1 MRDKPKNDLMARMIN
16 DKITGAVGNVIF
28 YSMKGEG
35 YVRSKPG
42 KRKKKRGQTDTIY
55 VSIFRLVSRYGT
67 AMIKQMSNSFLFPFG
82 RDMYNRLRGWM
93 WNKYSDNHGL
103 LQWKLQTGSPYGALN
118 PESDLHDLL
127 KVNIII
133 TEDRRE
139 GIILSLAG
147 FSPKK
152 QIKAPMRTVEVN
164 LKFIA
169 VSCSFEK
176 DVPRPGYSMQQLS
189 FAYNDRLVPEQR
201 IVLNTG
207 AKSGDIVMVVV
218 AMEYKISGQIGY
230 SKDLRWLPA
239 GVVGMGR
246 VGG

>member
-1 MRDKPKNDLMARMIN
+1 MTK

-35 YVRSKPG
+35 YVRSMPG

-67 AMIKQMSNSFLFPFG
+67 AMMKQMSNSFLFPFS
-82 RDMYNRLRGWM
+82 RDIYNRLRGWM
-93 WNKYSDNHGL
+93 WNKYSDNHAL
-103 LQWKLQTGSPYGALN
+103 PVWKLETVSPFGALN
-118 PESDLHDLL
+118 TEAGLHDFLR
-127 KVNIII
+127 VNI
-133 TEDRRE
+133 TVSENRRE
-139 GIILSLAG
+139 GIVVNLSA

-152 QIKAPMRTVEVN
+152 QIKAPLRTMEVN
-164 LKFIA
+164 MKFIA

-176 DVPRPGYSMQQLS
+176 EVPRPGYSMEQISLT
-189 FAYNDRLVPEQR
+189 YNDRVLPEQR

-207 AKSGDIVMVVV
+207 AKPGDIAMVVV
-218 AMEYKISGQIGY
+218 AMEYKIAGQIAY